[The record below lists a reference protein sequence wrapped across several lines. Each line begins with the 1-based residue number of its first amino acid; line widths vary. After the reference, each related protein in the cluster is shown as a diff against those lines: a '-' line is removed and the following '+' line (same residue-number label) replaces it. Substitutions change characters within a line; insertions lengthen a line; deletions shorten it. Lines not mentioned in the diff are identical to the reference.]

1 MASKTRGD
9 DSILL
14 NMSTYQNEAQLKNL
28 EDSLS
33 TAVKSKNELC
43 YELKEQDKKIVNLQ
57 HHNSELQHILYE
69 KDDEIRGLE
78 DNLNGKIESLKK
90 LQFPSQNECKIHR
103 DFMVSVYFFK
113 LKKTSY
119 FEKC

>member
-43 YELKEQDKKIVNLQ
+43 YELKEQDKRIVSLQ
-57 HHNSELQHILYE
+57 HHNSELQHLLFE
-69 KDDEIRGLE
+69 KDEEIRCLE
-78 DNLNGKIESLKK
+78 EDLKSKVDSLKK
-90 LQFPSQNECKIHR
+90 LQFPSQNECKLHR
-103 DFMVSVYFFK
+103 DFMVFK
-113 LKKTSY
+113 LY
-119 FEKC
+119 